1 MSNEEKSE
9 SESAIDADTPIGDET
24 ANEFIDAMIEHSKS
38 IDKPL
43 NLFLIRRGSYNA
55 DVVKVIGNQNRVSFR
70 YNDDIIKIG
79 RAHV

>member
-38 IDKPL
+38 IDKP
-43 NLFLIRRGSYNA
+43 
-55 DVVKVIGNQNRVSFR
+55 Q
-70 YNDDIIKIG
+70 IG